1 MLKIDMGFL
10 REIVDLDRSK
20 VILKSVIDLAESLG
34 MDVITEGVET
44 RQQLDALS
52 EMGCCHFQGY
62 YFSRP
67 IPIEEFEKR
76 MLADSGT

>member
-1 MLKIDMGFL
+1 
-10 REIVDLDRSK
+10 
-20 VILKSVIDLAESLG
+20 

-67 IPIEEFEKR
+67 IPIEEFEQR